1 MASALMMEGV
11 SFDGDK
17 ATPRPSAQMIRVP
30 TNAGQILMY
39 LDDTQNPYLVHTTEV
54 EPESFVV
61 FLCRVQNWITI
72 DDTPHRQLM
81 RQDRLHEM
89 KHQVKEILE
98 LWGGIEGVTITI
110 KIPTQ
115 KIRELI
121 STAQTPMPPTRTEPI
136 TSEV

>member
-1 MASALMMEGV
+1 MASAHMMEGL

-17 ATPRPSAQMIRVP
+17 ATPRPSSQMIRVP

-54 EPESFVV
+54 EPESFAA
-61 FLCRVQNWITI
+61 FLCRVQNWIVT
-72 DDTPHRQLM
+72 DDTPHRQLI
-81 RQDRLHEM
+81 RQGKLHEM
-89 KHQVKEILE
+89 RHQVKEILD

-115 KIRELI
+115 KVRELI